1 MWQKRARAFSKA
13 PQIDANVRQ
22 SQWQENSG
30 PGSWLPF
37 AWRTSSDLLESFGLS
52 RAPACAQWMI
62 TFETTWAH
70 TRIPGVFLRF
80 LLLLR
85 TRTSISLLFHR
96 FSSKQPK
103 AVSFFKIQSVF
114 KIRIL
119 LTGFMGSV
127 IDFEGIFIGRAPKR
141 LGTVILNPCLL
152 DLVRFE
158 NLPLAL
164 AQPA

>member
-1 MWQKRARAFSKA
+1 M
-13 PQIDANVRQ
+13 
-22 SQWQENSG
+22 
-30 PGSWLPF
+30 
-37 AWRTSSDLLESFGLS
+37 
-52 RAPACAQWMI
+52 
-62 TFETTWAH
+62 
-70 TRIPGVFLRF
+70 FLRF

-85 TRTSISLLFHR
+85 TKTSISLLFYR
-96 FSSKQPK
+96 YSSKQPK
-103 AVSFFKIQSVF
+103 AIFFLTQSVF

-119 LTGFMGSV
+119 LTRFMGSV

-164 AQPA
+164 APPA

>member
-1 MWQKRARAFSKA
+1 M
-13 PQIDANVRQ
+13 
-22 SQWQENSG
+22 
-30 PGSWLPF
+30 
-37 AWRTSSDLLESFGLS
+37 
-52 RAPACAQWMI
+52 
-62 TFETTWAH
+62 
-70 TRIPGVFLRF
+70 RIPGVFLRF

-85 TRTSISLLFHR
+85 TKTNISLLFHR

-103 AVSFFKIQSVF
+103 AISFLKIQSVF

-119 LTGFMGSV
+119 LTRFMGSV

-164 AQPA
+164 APPA